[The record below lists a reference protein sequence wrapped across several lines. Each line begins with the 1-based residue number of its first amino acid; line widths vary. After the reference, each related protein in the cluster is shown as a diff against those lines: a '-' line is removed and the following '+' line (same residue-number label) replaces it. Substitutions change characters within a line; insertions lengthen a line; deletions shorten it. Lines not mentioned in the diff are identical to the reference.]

1 MCNGHSPL
9 LTLSPFQF
17 FVEDHDWLTGNVTSC
32 DEDYYQVT
40 YENARREKCSSQEMS
55 EIMVTP
61 NVAKVEIGARL
72 AVYWEGGGKYYEAI
86 VAREQNTKECLVF

>member
-1 MCNGHSPL
+1 
-9 LTLSPFQF
+9 
-17 FVEDHDWLTGNVTSC
+17 
-32 DEDYYQVT
+32 
-40 YENARREKCSSQEMS
+40 MS

-86 VAREQNTKECLVF
+86 LAREQNTKECLGF